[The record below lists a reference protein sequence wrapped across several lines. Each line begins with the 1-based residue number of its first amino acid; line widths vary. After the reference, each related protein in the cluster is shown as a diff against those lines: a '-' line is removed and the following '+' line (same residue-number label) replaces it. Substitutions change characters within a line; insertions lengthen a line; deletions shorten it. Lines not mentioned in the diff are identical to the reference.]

1 MKQVLV
7 CGKEGNKALLLTNS
21 KRKNRKNS
29 LKVQKSM
36 GLGSFCEEIKIC
48 SQNLWIKSYRK

>member
-36 GLGSFCEEIKIC
+36 GLGSFVK
-48 SQNLWIKSYRK
+48 K